1 METFMPV
8 EKVDQMKL
16 GNLIA
21 RRKIYGDITQNVTE
35 SDLEKLLRY
44 YENDVPKV
52 IDYNSRKV
60 RIQGKRILIPPAFYE
75 RDGTLFQPPPIEMK
89 CWFVLL

>member
-16 GNLIA
+16 GNLVA

-60 RIQGKRILIPPAFYE
+60 RIQF
-75 RDGTLFQPPPIEMK
+75 
-89 CWFVLL
+89 